1 MNEIHDGL
9 QRIAREVFDD
19 DSLVLT
25 DSTVPG
31 DVPNWDSLA
40 HVNFMYSVENE
51 FGVQF
56 SEDEF
61 VGFEDIRG
69 LKQIVLDKVRSRPA
83 P

>member
-1 MNEIHDGL
+1 MNEIHDRL
-9 QRIAREVFDD
+9 QQIAREIFDD

-25 DSTVPG
+25 DSTVAG

-51 FGVQF
+51 FDIRF

-61 VGFEDIRG
+61 VGFEDIGG
-69 LKQIVLDKVRSRPA
+69 LKQVLLDKVRSHPA

>member
-1 MNEIHDGL
+1 
-9 QRIAREVFDD
+9 
-19 DSLVLT
+19 
-25 DSTVPG
+25 
-31 DVPNWDSLA
+31 
-40 HVNFMYSVENE
+40 MYSVENE
-51 FGVQF
+51 FDVQF

>member
-25 DSTVPG
+25 DATTAG

-51 FGVQF
+51 FDIQF

-61 VGFEDIRG
+61 VGFENVGR
-69 LKQIVLDKVRSRPA
+69 LKQILLGKLRNHPA